1 MALVGEGFNEAVTF
15 ENLPNNREDL
25 LQLGD
30 CIIEKAKAVTFD
42 LVNTGDKDLK
52 YRWSAGAP
60 DRTEFSFYP
69 SVGFLR
75 TGERR
80 QVKVMIRGKETKKYE
95 NIDFVCETQQVTMP
109 EWQEWDDTMKTLKMV
124 RPSEQRKILRDR
136 EFAELKRK
144 EEAEAAA
151 FAANAKKGAKPPA
164 KPPAPV
170 LEDVVIDMSE
180 EATV

>member
-1 MALVGEGFNEAVTF
+1 
-15 ENLPNNREDL
+15 
-25 LQLGD
+25 
-30 CIIEKAKAVTFD
+30 
-42 LVNTGDKDLK
+42 
-52 YRWSAGAP
+52 
-60 DRTEFSFYP
+60 
-69 SVGFLR
+69 
-75 TGERR
+75 
-80 QVKVMIRGKETKKYE
+80 MIRGKETKKYE

-170 LEDVVIDMSE
+170 LEDVVIDLSE